1 MKIVL
6 SKNMEVKS
14 MKFELFATDHS
25 GEVVFLGTYGQEKLL
40 LEAFDQYTG
49 MGYKKIKYYQVV

>member
-1 MKIVL
+1 
-6 SKNMEVKS
+6 

-25 GEVVFLGTYGQEKLL
+25 GEVVFLGTYGQENLL
-40 LEAFDQYTG
+40 LEALDQYTG

>member
-1 MKIVL
+1 
-6 SKNMEVKS
+6 

-49 MGYKKIKYYQVV
+49 MGYKKIKYYRVV